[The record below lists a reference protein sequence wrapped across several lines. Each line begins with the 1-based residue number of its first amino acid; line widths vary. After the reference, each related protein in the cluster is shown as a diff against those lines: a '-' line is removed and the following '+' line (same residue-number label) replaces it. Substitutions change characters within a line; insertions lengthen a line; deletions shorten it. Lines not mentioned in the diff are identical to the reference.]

1 VTPTE
6 RPAQGTES
14 ASEPEREAAPASQRR
29 SHGTRFSSVTR
40 GATSRVKGTATKMTG
55 ATAAR
60 PTQGA
65 SERMGRKVAAPN
77 DLAAN
82 AAETV
87 SSTATKTVGST
98 ARTATKT
105 VGSTARTATKTV
117 GSTARTAT
125 KTVGSTARTATK
137 IVGST
142 VQGAARTVGPVLA
155 GGAGVAFSFLVA
167 KAMLML
173 ELIKRI
179 AMLVIE
185 ALRGLARRLRERG
198 GIETDQPTNHLTEAD
213 GQGAEP
219 VPM

>member
-105 VGSTARTATKTV
+105 VGST
-117 GSTARTAT
+117 
-125 KTVGSTARTATK
+125 
-137 IVGST
+137 

-155 GGAGVAFSFLVA
+155 GGVGVAFSFLVA